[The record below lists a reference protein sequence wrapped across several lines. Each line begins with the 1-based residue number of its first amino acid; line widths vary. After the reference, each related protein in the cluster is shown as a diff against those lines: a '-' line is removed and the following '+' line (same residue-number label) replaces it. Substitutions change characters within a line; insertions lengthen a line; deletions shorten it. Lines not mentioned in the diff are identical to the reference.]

1 MLTKAGKCL
10 NCHSHNVDHVR
21 NVYVTQRRHEARLR
35 YCNSCDFLFLGEPHF
50 WLTSAYEQEFFGD
63 TGYVQRNIYFSRYLR
78 LLFMVYKSIGSS
90 SSDLIGNDLG
100 TGLGMLPRLMR
111 DYGYEFWGSD
121 QYSTM
126 QLIQPFVNPTKNLPV
141 QTAFEVV
148 EHLPSLSDFLKE
160 QVVKSDLF
168 VFSTLIREAGAI
180 PRADW
185 WYYTFEIGQH
195 ISFHSKDSLCVAFN
209 SADFPINRLV
219 SHGSDLHAF
228 ASSDRW
234 MLSFKI
240 VSFLHRHGLAGLSHR
255 LLTKCF
261 NQKSLTASDHQYA
274 MTLLKIAEPL

>member
-21 NVYVTQRRHEARLR
+21 NVYVTQRRHEAYLL

-50 WLTSAYEQEFFGD
+50 WLPFAYKAEFFGD
-63 TGYVQRNIYFSRYLR
+63 TGYVQRNIDFSRFLQ
-78 LLFMVYKSIGSS
+78 LLFLVYKSIGSS
-90 SSDLIGNDLG
+90 SFDLRGNDLG
-100 TGLGMLPRLMR
+100 TGLGMLPRMMR

-141 QTAFEVV
+141 KSAFEVV
-148 EHLPSLSDFLKE
+148 EHLPSLSIFLRE

-180 PRADW
+180 PSMDW

-195 ISFHSKDSLCVAFN
+195 ISFHSKDSLRVAFKTAN
-209 SADFPINRLV
+209 LPINRLV
-219 SHGSDLHAF
+219 SHGSELHAF
-228 ASSDRW
+228 ASTDRW
-234 MLSFKI
+234 MRSFNI
-240 VSFLHRHGLAGLSHR
+240 VSFMHRHGLANLSHR

-261 NQKSLTASDHQYA
+261 SQTSLTASDHQYA
-274 MTLLKIAEPL
+274 MTLLKSGEAQ